1 MKNKISLGTWLTIPH
16 QYILDIL
23 LTEKKIEWIVID
35 LEHTSIS
42 ISDIEKF
49 ISIIHAK
56 NKKVYIR
63 ISSHLSNEIKKT
75 LDAGADGIIVPM
87 VKNHLDIKNI
97 INQSY
102 FPPIGSR
109 SFSFCKATDYGTNFK
124 NYTANF
130 NKKIKVIPL
139 IEHINAVNNLN
150 EILNDKKI
158 DTIMI
163 GPYDLSGSIG
173 KSGDFENKNFINS
186 LKKIDLICKKR
197 KVKKGIHLPSIN
209 YANFK
214 KLKKNNFKFIAYGM
228 DTQFL
233 LKSIRET
240 FKKI

>member
-1 MKNKISLGTWLTIPH
+1 MLVEKDPVGLTIRKH
-16 QYILDIL
+16 Y
-23 LTEKKIEWIVID
+23 
-35 LEHTSIS
+35 SI
-42 ISDIEKF
+42 
-49 ISIIHAK
+49 
-56 NKKVYIR
+56 Y
-63 ISSHLSNEIKKT
+63 
-75 LDAGADGIIVPM
+75 
-87 VKNHLDIKNI
+87 IKNI

-139 IEHINAVNNLN
+139 IEHINAVDNLN
-150 EILNDKKI
+150 EILSDKKI

-163 GPYDLSGSIG
+163 GPYDLSGSTG
-173 KSGDFENKNFINS
+173 KSGDFENKKFINS

-197 KVKKGIHLPSIN
+197 KVKKGIHLTTIN
-209 YANFK
+209 YASFK
-214 KLKKNNFKFIAYGM
+214 KLKKDNFKFIAYGM